1 MENKYAITFIDSFPS
16 DLSGENCCWLRSSKL
31 QNISPYLK
39 RLLSVATLMRNYVVL
54 GFRNNP
60 RAPLFFDIFLIF
72 CFYFICF
79 YFRFIL
85 GFTGKIHQ
93 IPALTSLSFLG
104 FFLFH
109 CLRKCPLDIF
119 QHFRERGHKW
129 HLHAEQL
136 WRLQE

>member
-31 QNISPYLK
+31 QNISRYLK

-72 CFYFICF
+72 CFYFILFVCF
-79 YFRFIL
+79 YFTFIL
-85 GFTGKIHQ
+85 GFTGTLEQ

-104 FFLFH
+104 FSLFH

-119 QHFRERGHKW
+119 QYFCDRGHK
-129 HLHAEQL
+129 
-136 WRLQE
+136 